1 MEQNKENH
9 SLENQ
14 NLKLL
19 TESLQ
24 NRINDLQL
32 ELDQVKSLLNNV
44 EIERNAVIETHKQTM
59 VAMVQACAYPPYPKL
74 QLPED
79 AS

>member
-1 MEQNKENH
+1 MEQNVNQ
-9 SLENQ
+9 SSENQ

-32 ELDQVKSLLNNV
+32 ELDQMRALLSNV

-59 VAMVQACAYPPYPKL
+59 VAMVQACNYPPYAKL
-74 QLPED
+74 ELPEE